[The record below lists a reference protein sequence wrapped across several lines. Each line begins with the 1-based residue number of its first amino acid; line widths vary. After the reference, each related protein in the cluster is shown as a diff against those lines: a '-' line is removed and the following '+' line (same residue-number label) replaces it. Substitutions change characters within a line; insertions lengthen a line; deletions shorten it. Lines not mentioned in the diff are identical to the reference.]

1 MSESEKGAKDLKEES
16 KALKSEDENED
27 SEVSKKKP
35 AEKPGLKMGGPKPG
49 GLSSLGKRPPG
60 KPGGGLM
67 GSLSKKSKS

>member
-1 MSESEKGAKDLKEES
+1 
-16 KALKSEDENED
+16 
-27 SEVSKKKP
+27 
-35 AEKPGLKMGGPKPG
+35 MGGPKPG